1 MATDIKDVRYLTAVA
16 TRVLAKVGLATG
28 ILTSMGHASIRV
40 PNQPDQFVVK
50 GRGYEVDS
58 LAVMQ
63 PEDMVVCNMNGSKV
77 EGPKGVT
84 PPNEVKMHSCI
95 YNARPDVQAVVHVH
109 PSFVVVMSVLRAR
122 LAPMIV
128 HGAALVRNGLPIYP
142 SPALITTEE
151 SGVAVAGLLNGG
163 KAVVLR
169 GHGAATVGASV
180 GEAISDMMEL
190 EEQAKLNWYAYC
202 AAGPNYEGL
211 SGDLLDEFNATI
223 ANLRN
228 LEHLKDADGETG
240 RPRTSGT
247 YDYYSMLAA
256 GEM

>member
-1 MATDIKDVRYLTAVA
+1 MPSDAKDVRYQVAVA
-16 TRVLAKVGLATG
+16 TRVLAKVGLCNG
-28 ILTSMGHASIRV
+28 ISSSMGHASIRV
-40 PNQPDQFVVK
+40 PDQPDQFVVK
-50 GRGYEVDS
+50 GRGYEVDA

-63 PEDMVVCNMNGSKV
+63 PEHMVVCNMNGAKV

-109 PSFVVVMSVLRAR
+109 PTFVVVMSVLRAR
-122 LAPMIV
+122 LHPMFIQ
-128 HGAALVRNGLPIYP
+128 GAALVRDSLPVYP

-151 SGVAVAGLLNGG
+151 SGVAVAGLLERGQ
-163 KAVVLR
+163 AVVLR
-169 GHGAATVGASV
+169 GHGAATVGGSV
-180 GEAISDMMEL
+180 GEAISTMMEL
-190 EEQAKLNWYAYC
+190 EEQAKLNWYAHC
-202 AAGPNYEGL
+202 AVGPGYDGL